1 MHFEKTARPIFL
13 GLLTLVLL
21 VPVASAQE
29 MPIPENVTQL
39 ADPNLNAEGLPVGSF
54 RLYPKLLILGGYD
67 TNILATENST
77 IEAGRT
83 TVLPSVLFES
93 QWSRHEL
100 SFATFLKSRLYPYES
115 QENYLDW
122 GFGSKGRLDIK
133 DTTNLGGSINYQRLT
148 EDRSGIDVVTAAPD
162 PSQYGQFDVNAVFNH
177 TFDQLTASLA
187 ASYTNLD
194 YLDDD
199 QSFRDRGL
207 TRGEARLGY
216 IFSPG
221 YSVFAQGT
229 VNNRDYSNRDTRI
242 AGNPYQDSTGFNVAG
257 GISST
262 LTNLITG
269 EFWVGYLE
277 QYYTSSIFKN
287 VKGVSFGAD
296 ITWFATALTTVNIHG
311 GREVVDAT
319 TGTAGGIFYSTAG
332 LDIQHDVLDDLV
344 LNAGFEYYN
353 GDYIGYTRDDDG
365 WRVNA
370 GILYMLNRY
379 IGVEVN
385 YTYDN
390 RDSNEAGQSFDRN
403 QVDFGFEFQL

>member
-1 MHFEKTARPIFL
+1 MQFEKTARPILL
-13 GLLTLVLL
+13 GLLALVLL

-39 ADPNLNAEGLPVGSF
+39 ADPNLNAEGLPLGSF

-83 TVLPSVLFES
+83 TVLPSVLVES

-100 SFATFLKSRLYPYES
+100 SFATFLESRLYPYES

-148 EDRSGIDVVTAAPD
+148 EDRSGIDALTQAPD

-177 TFDQLTASLA
+177 TFDQLTASLG

-194 YLDDD
+194 YLEDN
-199 QSFRDRGL
+199 QSFRNRGL
-207 TRGEARLGY
+207 TRGTARLGY

-229 VNNRDYSNRDTRI
+229 VNNRDYFNRDTRI
-242 AGNPYQDSTGFNVAG
+242 AGNPYQDSTGYDIGA

-269 EFWVGYLE
+269 ELWVGYLE
-277 QYYTSSIFKN
+277 QYYTSSVFKD
-287 VKGVSFGAD
+287 VKGVSFGANV
-296 ITWFATALTTVNIHG
+296 TWFATPLTTVNIHG

-332 LDIQHDVLDDLV
+332 LDIEHDVLDDLV

-353 GDYIGYTRDDDG
+353 GDYIGISRDDDG

-370 GILYMLNRY
+370 GVLYMLNRY
-379 IGVEVN
+379 VGVEVN

-390 RDSNEAGQSFDRN
+390 RDSNVAGQSFDRN